1 MSGVGLDRR
10 FANFRLG
17 LEARPAVDAR
27 ERIRRSSA
35 AAERLAA
42 ELDGELVRTPRGCY
56 VRVEAPSTLLPLDRE
71 RLSRLPGQPP
81 PGAPLLCLDTET
93 TGLATAA
100 GTLAFLVGLGW
111 WEGSRFRQ
119 VQLLLPDHADEPAL
133 LAELSSHI
141 APDAW
146 LVTYNGRGFDWPLLV
161 ARYRLARESPP
172 LHAGHLDLLPLV
184 RRVFRHRMPD
194 ARLGTVE
201 SVLLGLRRHAD
212 VGGWE
217 IPARYLEFLRFGEPA
232 ALLEVVRHNDED
244 VRSLG
249 RLLVHVDRGYAD
261 GDRWSEAPAGDL
273 AGLARAFAGAGRHAE
288 ALACL
293 EAAITGSRSQREAR
307 RPPDARLVLDA
318 GGPPGGRNG
327 PAAVRDTSPAV
338 TYRSD
343 PDDDGPWWS
352 PRHRPDFGGRPGRY
366 ALPHSWPAPD
376 PVRRDAPWT
385 ESRLLGERARLLR
398 RLGRSRDA
406 EAAWTE
412 LVAAGGTLAALAWI
426 EVAKLREHQLRDPG
440 GALEAASLAAS
451 VVERQARLGRPLP
464 RLESAL
470 ARRITRLRSRA
481 LRAQALATRVERRRI
496 RRSTAPSS
504 GTPDRPGPSI
514 ASDAAAAANRASDPR
529 RGEPRVS
536 GGSSLTP
543 TIAAR
548 STSPA
553 PVGSTAPS
561 EGIAP

>member
-1 MSGVGLDRR
+1 MSAVGLDRR
-10 FANFRLG
+10 FANFRQSLV
-17 LEARPAVDAR
+17 ARPAVDAG

-42 ELDGELVRTPRGCY
+42 ELDGELVRTPRGCF

-71 RLSRLPGQPP
+71 RLARLPGQPP

-141 APDAW
+141 SPKAW

-172 LHAGHLDLLPLV
+172 VHAGHLDLLPLV

-217 IPARYLEFLRFGEPA
+217 IPARYLEYLRFGEPA

-244 VRSLG
+244 VRSLA

-261 GDRWSEAPAGDL
+261 GDRWPEAPAGDL
-273 AGLARAFAGAGRHAE
+273 AGLARAYAGAGRHEE

-293 EAAITGSRSQREAR
+293 ESAIAGSRSR
-307 RPPDARLVLDA
+307 RSTGSTPADPRPGVTQAGLADAM
-318 GGPPGGRNG
+318 
-327 PAAVRDTSPAV
+327 AVRDVGPAV

-343 PDDDGPWWS
+343 SDEDSPWWS

-385 ESRLLGERARLLR
+385 ESRLLSERARLLR

-406 EAAWTE
+406 EVAWTE

-426 EVAKLREHQLRDPG
+426 EVAKLREHQLRDPH

-451 VVERQARLGRPLP
+451 VVERQARLGRRLP

-470 ARRITRLRSRA
+470 ARRISRLRTRVV
-481 LRAQALATRVERRRI
+481 RAQALATRVERRRI
-496 RRSTAPSS
+496 RRSTASSS
-504 GTPDRPGPSI
+504 GTPDRPRASV
-514 ASDAAAAANRASDPR
+514 ASDAAAAASRTSAPRAGGRPARD
-529 RGEPRVS
+529 
-536 GGSSLTP
+536 GSSLSA

-553 PVGSTAPS
+553 PVASTAPS

>member
-1 MSGVGLDRR
+1 MSAVGLDRR
-10 FANFRLG
+10 FANFRQG
-17 LEARPAVDAR
+17 LVTRPAVDAG

-42 ELDGELVRTPRGCY
+42 ELDGELVRTPRGCF

-71 RLSRLPGQPP
+71 RLARLPGQPP
-81 PGAPLLCLDTET
+81 SGAPLLCLDTET

-111 WEGSRFRQ
+111 WEGIRFRQ
-119 VQLLLPDHADEPAL
+119 VQLLLPDHPDEPAL

-141 APDAW
+141 SPSAW

-172 LHAGHLDLLPLV
+172 VHAGHLDLLPLV

-201 SVLLGLRRHAD
+201 SVLLGLRRQAD

-244 VRSLG
+244 VRSLA

-261 GDRWSEAPAGDL
+261 EERWAEAPSGDL
-273 AGLARAFAGAGRHAE
+273 AGLARAYAGAGRHEE

-293 EAAITGSRSQREAR
+293 ESAITGSRSG
-307 RPPDARLVLDA
+307 VK
-318 GGPPGGRNG
+318 
-327 PAAVRDTSPAV
+327 AVRDVGPVAA
-338 TYRSD
+338 YRTD
-343 PDDDGPWWS
+343 PDDGSPWWS

-385 ESRLLGERARLLR
+385 ESRLLGERAHLLR

-426 EVAKLREHQLRDPG
+426 EVAKLREHQLRDPH

-451 VVERQARLGRPLP
+451 VVERQARLGRRLP

-470 ARRITRLRSRA
+470 TRRISRLRTRV
-481 LRAQALATRVERRRI
+481 LRAQALRMRVERRRI
-496 RRSTAPSS
+496 RRSTAPSP
-504 GTPDRPGPSI
+504 GTPDRPGPSM
-514 ASDAAAAANRASDPR
+514 ASDAAAAANRMS
-529 RGEPRVS
+529 EPRP
-536 GGSSLTP
+536 GDRPMREGSSLAATN
-543 TIAAR
+543 AAR

-553 PVGSTAPS
+553 PVASTTPS
-561 EGIAP
+561 DGIAG